1 METSLW
7 MTYQKCPS
15 SSTNCSGI
23 STNSGWQFSNQEVK
37 VSGSEGGSDY
47 VWFLSKPVKNMRHF
61 KTASFTK
68 LYQVQA
74 SCKERLKTKMQWLFC
89 VAYLFFFYL
98 DVKRTKQ
105 EQQK

>member
-1 METSLW
+1 MEASLW
-7 MTYQKCPS
+7 TTYQKCPS

-37 VSGSEGGSDY
+37 VSGNEGGSDY
-47 VWFLSKPVKNMRHF
+47 VWFLSKTVKNTRHF

-74 SCKERLKTKMQWLFC
+74 SCKERLKTKCNDCF
-89 VAYLFFFYL
+89 V
-98 DVKRTKQ
+98 
-105 EQQK
+105 